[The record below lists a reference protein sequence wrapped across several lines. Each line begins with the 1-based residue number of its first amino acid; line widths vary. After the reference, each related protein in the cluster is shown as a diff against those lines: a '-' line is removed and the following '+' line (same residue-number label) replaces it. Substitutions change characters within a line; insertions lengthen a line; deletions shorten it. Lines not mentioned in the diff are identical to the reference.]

1 MNEKSGTPDL
11 EQQIRDLGVGDVV
24 HLLGLRTDVPL
35 LMADLDVLVNV
46 AFMEGTPVVIME
58 AGAAGV
64 PSIASRVGGCG
75 DMIEEGVTG
84 WLFEFEDQST
94 ATAKVLAA
102 LADREATQT
111 VGRQAQ
117 EYYLSQNSSADE
129 MAVRHGELYQRLLAA
144 RGRR

>member
-1 MNEKSGTPDL
+1 
-11 EQQIRDLGVGDVV
+11 
-24 HLLGLRTDVPL
+24 
-35 LMADLDVLVNV
+35 
-46 AFMEGTPVVIME
+46 
-58 AGAAGV
+58 
-64 PSIASRVGGCG
+64 
-75 DMIEEGVTG
+75 MIEEGVTG